1 MRSRSTTARVQT
13 LKRLYVRLR
22 KQASRVSAYCS
33 NCLISVHKKLC
44 RGNLSPCRIMS
55 RLAAEEQ
62 RCSKD
67 QSSRD
72 RSPYLH
78 NSLLLD
84 KTRIFCSIFCAA
96 CLESRGDIMRKVCQ
110 SSEAIPSTACRER
123 LMSRLRTLISE
134 PS

>member
-1 MRSRSTTARVQT
+1 MRSKEHDRTCPDPKEA
-13 LKRLYVRLR
+13 YIRLR
-22 KQASRVSAYCS
+22 KQAIRVSADCL
-33 NCLISVHKKLC
+33 NRLISVHKTLC

-55 RLAAEEQ
+55 RLAAEEH

-110 SSEAIPSTACRER
+110 SSEAIPNTACRER